1 MMWEWIK
8 LQFHY
13 YIASLFGE
21 HPRSFVATCQ
31 SKICSLI
38 YLFACLYASL
48 SIKTDA
54 PGSEWRNGYSNC
66 SLHFAYVL
74 YLLYKELGEFL
85 TKVQWLIKNVTLI
98 MIYKLFSLKIFTD
111 KFWSWQPIMML
122 VKQEKRKTKKIKLS
136 RK

>member
-21 HPRSFVATCQ
+21 RPRLFVATCQ
-31 SKICSLI
+31 SKICSLV

-48 SIKTDA
+48 SITTDA
-54 PGSEWRNGYSNC
+54 PGSEWRNSYSNC
-66 SLHFAYVL
+66 SLHFVYVL
-74 YLLYKELGEFL
+74 YLLCKESGEFL
-85 TKVQWLIKNVTLI
+85 TKVRWLIKNVTLI